1 MKTADEIRSY
11 LESWLAVPPD
21 LGPPMHREHMAG
33 RLYAFA
39 DVLEDHELKRRVAEW
54 FRRAEEAR

>member
-1 MKTADEIRSY
+1 MKTEKAIRDY
-11 LESWLAVPPD
+11 VEAWLAITPE

-33 RLYAFA
+33 RLFAFA

-54 FRRAEEAR
+54 FRKAEEAR